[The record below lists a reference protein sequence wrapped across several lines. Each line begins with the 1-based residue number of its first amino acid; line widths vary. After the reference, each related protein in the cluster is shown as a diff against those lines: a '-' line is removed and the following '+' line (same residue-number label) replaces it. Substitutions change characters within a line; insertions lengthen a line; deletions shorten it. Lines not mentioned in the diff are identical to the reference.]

1 MLKRTVKS
9 VSAVRT
15 VAVPPKKKIK
25 LLAVAL
31 ADAVT
36 MKRTIKT
43 LILIKT
49 PTPLI
54 YHETENSLML
64 FHQGV
69 FAFLYCSTSFNA

>member
-9 VSAVRT
+9 ASAVRT
-15 VAVPPKKKIK
+15 VAVPLKKKIM

-54 YHETENSLML
+54 
-64 FHQGV
+64 
-69 FAFLYCSTSFNA
+69 